1 MHCVWL
7 QVVARLQL
15 NLAQRKLFLH
25 RKQVPYYPVGVS
37 GSVGG
42 LLYGGSSEERIIPII
57 CGGTADN
64 GDTVAAC
71 FALNMDERSS
81 NNF

>member
-15 NLAQRKLFLH
+15 RLAQSEVFIH

-42 LLYGGSSEERIIPII
+42 LLYGGSSDERIIPVI

-71 FALNMDERSS
+71 FALNMDERSY
-81 NNF
+81 NI